1 LHIKSVSCDADLGW
15 LRHILTLN
23 HTYSLIAHW
32 THKVKLKIAHDVLKI
47 IAESYCVQTD
57 TSSVPNIPAEE
68 IEVETTP
75 FARGRYGKVYKA
87 KWKKAN
93 VAIKV
98 IKART
103 KEDKKS
109 VLQEASITLCLKNQ
123 HVIEQFGITFVKT
136 DQLGI
141 VMEWAK
147 HGSLDMWIGKVDRG
161 KLTNIALGIVSGLKY
176 IHSQNVMH
184 RDIKPQNILMFGPED
199 DMIPKIDD
207 FGVSRIVEQ
216 TMSLTAVGT
225 AIYMAPELKFLRYS
239 FPADI
244 FSLATLL
251 FEVFNERLIKDS
263 STDVTRCIASGKIPE
278 NCKVPTSL
286 RSIIQRGWAQQPQER
301 PPLVV
306 FYSTLQG

>member
-1 LHIKSVSCDADLGW
+1 MDISTKE
-15 LRHILTLN
+15 
-23 HTYSLIAHW
+23 
-32 THKVKLKIAHDVLKI
+32 LKI
-47 IAESYCVQTD
+47 
-57 TSSVPNIPAEE
+57 EE
-68 IEVETTP
+68 KP
-75 FARGRYGKVYKA
+75 FASGGFGKVYKA
-87 KWKKAN
+87 KWHKVN
-93 VAIKV
+93 VVVKV
-98 IKART
+98 FDT
-103 KEDKKS
+103 KDEGEQQAVRD
-109 VLQEASITLCLKNQ
+109 EASITRRLKHPN
-123 HVIEQFGITFVKT
+123 VIELFGITCLKKKKP
-136 DQLGI
+136 QKMGI
-141 VMEWAK
+141 VMELAE
-147 HGSLDMWIGKVDRG
+147 HSSLDTWIGKIDRS
-161 KLTNIALGIVSGLKY
+161 KLTNIALGIVSGLMY
-176 IHSQNVMH
+176 VHSQNVIH